1 MSTTKISEIV
11 EQVSK
16 MSLLEVADLVKAL
29 ETKFGVSAAPV
40 AAAATAS
47 AGPEKAAA
55 AEEKTE
61 FKITLKDSGANK
73 INVIKALRS
82 VTTLTL
88 KDAKDMV
95 ENVPAVIAESASK
108 DDSKKIKE
116 ALEAAGA
123 KVELS

>member
-29 ETKFGVSAAPV
+29 ETKFGVSAAAPV
-40 AAAATAS
+40 AAATAP
-47 AGPEKAAA
+47 AGEVKA

-61 FKITLKDSGANK
+61 FKITLKDSGADK
-73 INVIKALRS
+73 IKVIKALRS

-108 DDSKKIKE
+108 DDAKKIKE
-116 ALEAAGA
+116 ALDAAGA